1 MKKIVTVLLTLSLM
15 MIMMINN
22 AYATSTATPIP
33 WSDKFIDTPF
43 SQKKTSEGTDGWV
56 YYGAGGILET
66 NRWVQ
71 NYKYD
76 WYYCGKDGFLLKN
89 TWLHDPADGK
99 YYYLGDDWVM
109 LHDTTTPDGYTVGP
123 DGAWVKDGQV
133 VVEAV
138 TNN

>member
-15 MIMMINN
+15 MIMMTN
-22 AYATSTATPIP
+22 AFAANTATPIP
-33 WSDKFIDTPF
+33 WSDTFIDTPF

-76 WYYCGKDGFLLKN
+76 WYYCGEDGFLLKN
-89 TWLHDPADGK
+89 TWLHDPSSGK
-99 YYYLGDDWVM
+99 YYYLGEDWIM
-109 LHDTTTPDGYTVGP
+109 LHDTITPDGHYVGS

-133 VVEAV
+133 VVETV
-138 TNN
+138 VNN